1 MAKSLDDERAAIAA
15 DEERLADRRK
25 RLAERE
31 RDAALA
37 ALDKA
42 GLLKL
47 PLDRIEAFVAQV
59 KKLGFEEVTK
69 RLAA

>member
-37 ALDKA
+37 ASTRR
-42 GLLKL
+42 GCSSSRSIGSR
-47 PLDRIEAFVAQV
+47 PSPR
-59 KKLGFEEVTK
+59 
-69 RLAA
+69 R